1 MSKLMKSLC
10 LKWMMITF
18 VCGLVTKGCVATNN
32 AFPQF
37 NLDERELEAFR
48 HRRPE
53 NEKIVNLSRRNI
65 HDGDLKGVYQSFLS
79 FTTGILDLSFNE
91 ISDEGAARLCR
102 YLNFRDYP
110 NLSTLILSSNNISQP
125 WTWIPSLSETTIKTI
140 NLYNLLSRLSDQE
153 ACDFGQSFK
162 GTPIQTIC
170 LGGNYLW
177 VDTINLI
184 LKNLA
189 ETDVKTVYIRG
200 HIASARFFKLNT
212 QILSVTN
219 SKNEKIDVRFVPLAP
234 LIRSKL

>member
-1 MSKLMKSLC
+1 MKSLC

-32 AFPQF
+32 AFRQF
-37 NLDERELEAFR
+37 NLDEQKLKRFEHKCR
-48 HRRPE
+48 E
-53 NEKIVNLSRRNI
+53 NETIVNLSRRNI
-65 HDGDLKGVYQSFLS
+65 HDGDLESIYRSLLP
-79 FTTGILDLSFNE
+79 FTTDILDLSYNE
-91 ISDEGAARLCR
+91 ISDEGVARLCK
-102 YLNFRDYP
+102 YLNVRDYP

-153 ACDFGQSFK
+153 ACDLGQSFK

-177 VDTINLI
+177 VETINLI

-189 ETDVKTVYIRG
+189 ETNVKTVYIRG

-219 SKNEKIDVRFVPLAP
+219 SKNEKIDVRFLPLAP